1 MVEAEALVLTMAE
14 RLVEVKVKSLRNA
27 LAKEEDKAL
36 VRKLADRL

>member
-1 MVEAEALVLTMAE
+1 MLTMAE